1 MGSSNVS
8 NLQKIMEVAVSGMKA
23 QAERLLVIAQNLAHA
38 GSRASSSNTEPYRR
52 KTISFSSTLDRKKG
66 VEKVKVKKVGKDQ
79 TPFPMIYSP
88 GDPGANKDGFVA
100 ETNVKETVEM
110 MDMLEAKRG
119 YSANLKAYE
128 KTIQMQQEALSI
140 IRKGGTS

>member
-1 MGSSNVS
+1 MNVFNKS
-8 NLQKIMEVAVSGMKA
+8 NLQKILDVAVSGMKA
-23 QAERLLVIAQNLAHA
+23 QAERLLVIAQNLANA
-38 GSRASSSNTEPYRR
+38 GSKASAPGVDPYRR
-52 KTISFSSTLDRKKG
+52 KTISFSSSLDRKKG
-66 VEKVKVKKVGKDQ
+66 VEVVKVKKVGRDQ

-88 GDPGANKDGFVA
+88 GAPGADKHGFVA
-100 ETNVKETVEM
+100 ETNVKEPVEM

-140 IRKGGTS
+140 IRKGGSS